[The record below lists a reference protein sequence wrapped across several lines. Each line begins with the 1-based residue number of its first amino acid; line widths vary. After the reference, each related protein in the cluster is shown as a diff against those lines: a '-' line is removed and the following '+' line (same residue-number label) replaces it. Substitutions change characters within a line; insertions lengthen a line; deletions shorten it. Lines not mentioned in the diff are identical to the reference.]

1 MGKKTKCVES
11 DEMFVNPYFFIP
23 LEEKCR
29 KESKFEGE
37 KGLTG
42 WFECELIPI
51 TPIFIPN
58 TTNANRFQ
66 RSIEGK
72 DVKSYEFYSYQ
83 DLSDVKSNNPLPPKI
98 AVIPGSEIRGMI
110 RSAFEAIT
118 NSCLSTID
126 DKKPLFRRVTTPGH
140 PGQIRGS
147 ENDWVIQPCQK
158 YTLNKSKYQHE
169 INGYV
174 EGETIHFD
182 ADRNKRIVQ
191 IRNDGGGI
199 KGYFHHGEYMM
210 GKNYESVFVPD
221 VNKNPININK
231 AILKNYLKN
240 IDLYNQD
247 TVNLLFKSGEH
258 HGYPNI
264 RNLKIKDL
272 NKALV
277 YYLKY
282 NNHIY
287 LGPAH
292 IGREVFFSNLKNI
305 ISKKD
310 YTPCNSLDRLCT
322 ACKLF
327 GFISNEDQLA
337 SRIRFT
343 DAFPDKELSE
353 DNYFEPGYLAELSS
367 PKLSASEFYIKRP
380 KNKGNQ
386 EADIWNYDYAG
397 RWKKVQ
403 REWKIIPFKDLNTEI
418 RGRKFYWH
426 HKITEPKYIT
436 EDLASNR
443 NVYIRPLKQQIKF
456 LFKIF
461 FSNIS
466 ELELFKLL
474 WTLEI
479 GSEAKNAHKIGMGK
493 PLGLGS
499 IKIFANKVIVRN
511 ITLENKKI
519 NYDLSD
525 RTEYYKEMK
534 DNNSIPEDLLGCD
547 GRILEIFKKIT
558 NFEEVPENISYPLN
572 VGSELS
578 YEWFMQNKQISTES
592 RGTKPIIHKSL
603 PETVNKPQ
611 LPKYTSSERK
621 ISSPSPSTS
630 QTGIVKWFNNE
641 KGFGK
646 ISVNNST
653 IEAFVH
659 HSNIAGEGFKSLIEG
674 QEVEFTLSR
683 DRKGHRAKNVKRIN
697 SKNKNHKF

>member
-1 MGKKTKCVES
+1 MGKKTKFVES

-23 LEEKCR
+23 LEEKCM
-29 KESKFEGE
+29 KEYKFEGE

-42 WFECELIPI
+42 WFECELTPLA
-51 TPIFIPN
+51 PIFIPN
-58 TTNANRFQ
+58 TTNVNRFQ

-72 DVKSYEFYSYQ
+72 GIKSYEFYSYQ
-83 DLSDVKSNNPLPPKI
+83 DLSDVKSNNPLPPKS
-98 AVIPGSEIRGMI
+98 AVIPGSEMRGMI
-110 RSAFEAIT
+110 RSAFEALT

-126 DKKPLFRRVTTPGH
+126 DKRPLYRRVTTPGH

-147 ENDWVIQPCQK
+147 ENDWAIHPCQK
-158 YTLNKSKYQHE
+158 YTLNKSNYQRE
-169 INGYV
+169 INGYA
-174 EGETIHFD
+174 EGDTVHFD
-182 ADRNKRIVQ
+182 ADRNKRIVR
-191 IRNDGGGI
+191 IRNDEGGI
-199 KGYFHHGEYMM
+199 KGYIHHGEYMM

-292 IGREVFFSNLKNI
+292 IGREVFFNNLKNI

-327 GFISNEDQLA
+327 GFISGEDQLA

-353 DNYFEPGYLAELSS
+353 DDYFEPGYLAELSS

-380 KNKGNQ
+380 KNKENQ

-397 RWKKVQ
+397 RWKKIG
-403 REWKIIPFKDLNTEI
+403 RDWKIIPFQDPNTEI

-426 HKITEPKYIT
+426 HKITEPQYIT

-466 ELELFKLL
+466 EIELFKLL

-479 GSEAKNAHKIGMGK
+479 GSETKNAHKIGMGK

-499 IKIFANKVIVRN
+499 VKLLTNQLIIRN
-511 ITLENKKI
+511 LELENDVITYELLDKI
-519 NYDLSD
+519 
-525 RTEYYKEMK
+525 EYYKERVR
-534 DNNSIPEDLLGCD
+534 NYENSEDLLGCD
-547 GRILEIFKKIT
+547 KRTLKFFKKIT
-558 NFEEVPENISYPLN
+558 NFDEAPRDISYPLN
-572 VGSELS
+572 VGGDYS
-578 YEWFMQNKQISTES
+578 YEWFMQNKKIRPEST
-592 RGTKPIIHKSL
+592 GTKPIIHKSL
-603 PETVNKPQ
+603 PDSVDGPQ
-611 LPKYTSSERK
+611 LRKYTSPERG
-621 ISSPSPSTS
+621 ILESSTNEP
-630 QTGIVKWFNNE
+630 QTGIVKWFNKE

-646 ISVNNST
+646 ISVNNSN

-659 HSNIAGEGFKSLIEG
+659 HSDIVGEGFKNLIEG
-674 QEVEFTLSR
+674 QEVEFTLFT
-683 DRKGHRAKNVKRIN
+683 DRKGPRAKNVKTIN
-697 SKNKNHKF
+697 SKSKNHKF